1 MSYQGFSAIFNI
13 SEEVTFS
20 IFITLYSQI
29 TMKFTPLEVTVITDR
44 PEECIVECSCQFYTD
59 EMVEKY
65 GDYNKT
71 DKTIIEIWEGQ
82 EREVYSEEK
91 VWDSCFKLYHHL
103 EKYRT
108 LPKLDEIDKM
118 VLDDC
123 ISGSTMDRCSD
134 ESPQY
139 GGKVRATAIRV
150 IEKLE
155 KLGVKFSWAER
166 WYS

>member
-1 MSYQGFSAIFNI
+1 MTQ
-13 SEEVTFS
+13 T
-20 IFITLYSQI
+20 
-29 TMKFTPLEVTVITDR
+29 KFTNLEVEIITDR
-44 PEECIVECSCQFYTD
+44 PEECIVECSCDFYED
-59 EMVEKY
+59 YLIKVY
-65 GDYNKT
+65 GDRNRTK
-71 DKTIIEIWEGQ
+71 DIIIEYSTEKDGRTV
-82 EREVYSEEK
+82 EREVYPEQAVE
-91 VWDSCFKLYHHL
+91 DSCHKLYTHL
-103 EKYRT
+103 QKYKT
-108 LPKLDEIDKM
+108 LPELDKIDKM

-139 GGKVRATAIRV
+139 GGKVRAAAIRV

>member
-1 MSYQGFSAIFNI
+1 
-13 SEEVTFS
+13 
-20 IFITLYSQI
+20 
-29 TMKFTPLEVTVITDR
+29 MKFTPLEVTVITDR
-44 PEECIVECSCQFYTD
+44 PEECIVECSCEFYTD
-59 EMVEKY
+59 EMIEKY
-65 GDYNKT
+65 GNYNKT
-71 DKTIIEIWEGQ
+71 DETIIEIWEGQ

-91 VWDSCFKLYHHL
+91 VWDSCFKLYGHL
-103 EKYRT
+103 EEYRT
-108 LPKLDEIDKM
+108 LPELDEIDKM

-139 GGKVRATAIRV
+139 GGKVRAAAIRV

>member
-1 MSYQGFSAIFNI
+1 MLLKNYLFGIIYIPLRIFFRKVDRI
-13 SEEVTFS
+13 FCYK
-20 IFITLYSQI
+20 FITDPFRFFLTNLISSEKTKIYVS
-29 TMKFTPLEVTVITDR
+29 D
-44 PEECIVECSCQFYTD
+44 QFY
-59 EMVEKY
+59 KF
-65 GDYNKT
+65 YNFSENRNQNIK
-71 DKTIIEIWEGQ
+71 KKFLIIVVNLFCKI
-82 EREVYSEEK
+82 K
-91 VWDSCFKLYHHL
+91 LKLYGHL

-108 LPKLDEIDKM
+108 LPELDEIDKM

>member
-1 MSYQGFSAIFNI
+1 MCYTGLRRCYTFNCRLLI
-13 SEEVTFS
+13 SINKHME
-20 IFITLYSQI
+20 QI
-29 TMKFTPLEVTVITDR
+29 KLTALEREILLDR
-44 PEECIVECSCQFYTD
+44 PEECIVECSCQIYTD

-71 DKTIIEIWEGQ
+71 DETIIEIWEGQ

-91 VWDSCFKLYHHL
+91 VWDSCSKIYGSLEYDKKLPD
-103 EKYRT
+103 E
-108 LPKLDEIDKM
+108 LDDIDKM

-123 ISGSTMDRCSD
+123 ISGSTMDRASD
-134 ESPQY
+134 VSPQY
-139 GGKVRATAIRV
+139 GGKVRATAIRL